1 MWSLV
6 VKLIMSIIISAGIL
20 FTFNFFGFAF
30 YFMFLYGFLGLPNFF
45 IISCVNCILGIV
57 FTGISYLAS
66 DFLY

>member
-1 MWSLV
+1 MWNLI
-6 VKLIMSIIISAGIL
+6 VKFIMSVFVSTGIL
-20 FTFNFFGFAF
+20 FILNFFGFTF